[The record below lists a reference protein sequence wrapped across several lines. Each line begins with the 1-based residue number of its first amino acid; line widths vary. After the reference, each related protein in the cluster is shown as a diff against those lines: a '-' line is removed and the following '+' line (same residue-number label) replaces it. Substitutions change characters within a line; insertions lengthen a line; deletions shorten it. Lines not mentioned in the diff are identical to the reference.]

1 MKKFALITGA
11 SGGIGQAAA
20 RVLAQNGWNL
30 YLHYHQN
37 RESIQNLMNDLK
49 PYGLEII
56 PIQADLRTDD
66 GITTLVE
73 SLFSVDALV
82 YASGNSYYGLLQDMS
97 TAEVDELLAVH
108 VRSPLLLIRS
118 ILPKMSAKRKGQIVL
133 VSSIWGQT
141 GAAYEVAYSAVK
153 GAQIAFVKALSKE
166 VAASG
171 IRVNA
176 VAPGAV
182 ATKMVTEQLSE
193 EELSI
198 LKEEIPMRRLSAPE
212 EVAEAIA
219 FLLSDQSS
227 YITGQILAV
236 NGGWYT

>member
-20 RVLAQNGWNL
+20 KILAQKGWNL

-37 RESIQNLMNDLK
+37 KEKVQKLMHELA
-49 PYGLEII
+49 PLGLEII
-56 PIQADLRTDD
+56 PIQADLRKDN
-66 GITTLVE
+66 GIAKLVE
-73 SLFSVDALV
+73 SIFSIDALV
-82 YASGNSYYGLLQDMS
+82 YASGNSHYGLLQNMS
-97 TAEVDELLAVH
+97 AAEVDELLSVH

-118 ILPKMSAKRKGQIVL
+118 ILPKMIANGKGQIVL

-141 GAAYEVAYSAVK
+141 GAAYEVAYSAAK
-153 GAQIAFVKALSKE
+153 GAQNAFVKALSKE

-182 ATKMVTEQLSE
+182 ATKMVTEQLTE
-193 EELSI
+193 EELSL

-219 FLLSDQSS
+219 FLLSEQSS
-227 YITGQILAV
+227 YITGQILGV